1 MDDLDTLYNKHRN
14 VLCIALIPPQGLTEM
29 SLSWVQPNKY
39 RKTVQCRIT
48 YSVKSTLPA
57 DVKGPLFPD
66 TIKAST

>member
-39 RKTVQCRIT
+39 RKT
-48 YSVKSTLPA
+48 A
-57 DVKGPLFPD
+57 
-66 TIKAST
+66 